1 MKTLKKILVIL
12 TAALLVLSL
21 ASCDKS
27 GSIKKAFEKED
38 YTVTVVDA
46 NNGTVKNLLDLALS
60 DDQMEKIAEY
70 EIILVSNGLLN
81 TAAIIKF
88 PSAGDLKDFL
98 TVEKDGKKDTE
109 AYDTAK
115 ENGKINGNC
124 LLIGGSDEV
133 EEIFN

>member
-1 MKTLKKILVIL
+1 MKILKKILVIL

-46 NNGTVKNLLDLALS
+46 TNGTVKNLLDLALS
-60 DDQMEKIAEY
+60 DEQMEEVAEY
-70 EIILVSNGLLN
+70 EIILVSNGLFN

-88 PSAGDLKDFL
+88 PSAGDLKNFL

-115 ENGKINGNC
+115 KNGKINGNC